1 MLRFKRGAGEEI
13 NKLSRPSLFCHACFQ
28 DKGWKPGWEA
38 GFIKSSAIR
47 LLSVFRP
54 DMWEAVAQWHQLQS
68 SHNDTNYWLVNGQL
82 SLEDSARNTIVENR
96 GAQDQSLPPWT
107 CCKTRDASKGH
118 LSHIAVSLSL
128 FLIHTG
134 PWRLI
139 LGDSYTCPTHTF
151 SLPHKPPSEPLSI
164 HLHSRLV
171 DKPRITMWSRL
182 LKAHRHLFCIII
194 LQFRTVLPHLCGSSW
209 Y

>member
-107 CCKTRDASKGH
+107 CCKTRDASKVH